1 MVERPIKKSE
11 RQAVTDA
18 NNLGAAPEAQP
29 STNEAGGA
37 DQPSPPKSSTTPPLV
52 IKDKKKAKGRERQK
66 DEQSSKPPVNLALM
80 RGPKPTKPKPP
91 VTKAPEAASDD
102 VSDDVSADPEQET

>member
-1 MVERPIKKSE
+1 MVERPIKRSE

-18 NNLGAAPEAQP
+18 NNLGAAPDQP
-29 STNEAGGA
+29 STNEAAGA
-37 DQPSPPKSSTTPPLV
+37 DQPSPQKSSTTPPLV

-91 VTKAPEAASDD
+91 VTKAPEAVSESDD
-102 VSDDVSADPEQET
+102 VSSDTEQDT

>member
-11 RQAVTDA
+11 RLAANA
-18 NNLGAAPEAQP
+18 NNLGAAPDQP
-29 STNEAGGA
+29 STHEAGDA
-37 DQPSPPKSSTTPPLV
+37 DQPSSQKPSITPPIV
-52 IKDKKKAKGRERQK
+52 GKDKKKAKGRERQK

-91 VTKAPEAASDD
+91 VTKAPEA